1 MIASRDP
8 YKQEVV
14 RDTERFQPKAA
25 QQTQQIEAL
34 QQAAIAARRGVRW
47 RNTIEFNRPV
57 VRQV

>member
-8 YKQEVV
+8 YKQEVA

-34 QQAAIAARRGVRW
+34 QPVAGYDGEAPSSSIA
-47 RNTIEFNRPV
+47 P
-57 VRQV
+57 